1 MQTVSGVWQGEQSL
15 ETLKS
20 QVPASAFSLLIQVFW
35 GSPSLDSLPALQSQL
50 QKLFPSAAVMGVQSA
65 GSIVEGKAVEEVVV
79 SISAFEKVRL
89 KPLFLTGLSALNAG
103 QEVAKTLTEQE
114 PALILSFINGRLN
127 GEAFVDGFSGTTP
140 MIPLAG
146 AMAGDALA
154 FQDMCVFDAN
164 QVSNQG
170 IVACGFYGDLQVR
183 QDALFDWQPIGPKFT
198 VTKAKNNVVHEI
210 DNRPVL
216 AFYRD
221 YLGEEV
227 VDRHMPKIAMS
238 FPLIFHKGEH
248 AIARAC
254 LEVLEEGALRYA
266 GELETGQTVQFG
278 IGTPHELLKN
288 AANHLN
294 DLQGEPAE
302 SVFIYE
308 SAGRK
313 LLLEASIEGE
323 LALFNRLAPASGFFG
338 YAELSRLEEQNV
350 LLNQTLSYVAL
361 SEGEATQ
368 SSAQPLKGDAMQS
381 TLADEDYKAVMLQ
394 SMAHLTTKLAEGL
407 EQLRRQYQQMAEHD
421 QLTGLYNRYAG
432 ERILQAEM
440 ERATRTESPFSLA
453 ILDIDLFKQ
462 VNDTYGHD
470 AGDEVLKAWADY
482 LRQHVRRYDSVVRWG
497 GEEVLVIFPNTTAE
511 TAKQVLDKL
520 REGFAEKTFSFG
532 EHITF
537 SGGVAEWKPYLSE
550 LELFKRADKALYQAK
565 TYGRNQIVMAPDN
578 PLF

>member
-1 MQTVSGVWQGEQSL
+1 MQTVSGIWQGEQSL
-15 ETLKS
+15 LTLKAQIPTS
-20 QVPASAFSLLIQVFW
+20 ASSLLIQVFW
-35 GSPSLDSLPALQSQL
+35 SCPSLDSLAQLQSQL
-50 QKLFPSAAVMGVQSA
+50 QKLFPSAVVMGVQSA

-103 QEVAKTLTEQE
+103 QEVAHTLSEQE

-127 GEAFVDGFSGTTP
+127 GEAFVEGFSGTAP

-146 AMAGDALA
+146 GMAGDALA

-164 QVSNQG
+164 QISNQG
-170 IVACGFYGDLQVR
+170 IVACGLYGDLQVR
-183 QDALFDWQPIGPKFT
+183 QDALFDWQPIGPTFT
-198 VTKAKNNVVHEI
+198 VTKAKNNVVYEI
-210 DNRPVL
+210 DNRPML
-216 AFYRD
+216 EFYRD

-227 VDRHMPKIAMS
+227 VDRHMPQIAMS
-238 FPLIFHKGEH
+238 FPLILHKGGR
-248 AIARAC
+248 AVARSC

-278 IGTPHELLKN
+278 IGSPHALLEN

-294 DLQGEPAE
+294 GLQAVPAE

-308 SAGRK
+308 SVGRK
-313 LLLEASIEGE
+313 LLLEASIEEE
-323 LALFNRLAPASGFFG
+323 LTLFNQLAPVSGFFG
-338 YAELSRLEEQNV
+338 YAELSRFEKQNV

-361 SEGEATQ
+361 SEGEVTKHPN
-368 SSAQPLKGDAMQS
+368 QPLKGDALQA
-381 TLADEDYKAVMLQ
+381 TLAGEGFKAMMLQ
-394 SMAHLTTKLAEGL
+394 SMAHLTIKLAEGL
-407 EQLRRQYQQMAEHD
+407 EQLSSQYQQMAEHD

-440 ERATRTESPFSLA
+440 ERAARTESPFSLA

-482 LRQHVRRYDSVVRWG
+482 LREHVRRYDSVVRWG

-565 TYGRNQIVMAPDN
+565 TYGRNQIIMVPDN